1 MQTGASLKSDGDVA
15 ELVEMTL
22 VWKLVLERL
31 MWYKSTNLFKYT
43 KAFEYKCLVGY
54 VSP

>member
-15 ELVEMTL
+15 ELVKRSL
-22 VWKLVLERL
+22 LWKLALERL
-31 MWYKSTNLFKYT
+31 MWYKSTNLFKNI
-43 KAFEYKCLVGY
+43 KGFEYKCLIGY